1 MFHLILGIL
10 KIIGII
16 LLILISIFLLILLA
30 IAFVPVRYFVQ
41 GKFSGDETY
50 ANVKI
55 SWLLHII
62 SFTFSIDRTA
72 KSKIAVRIF
81 GIKLPLFGSEPK
93 RGKKKRPEK
102 ERGKRKKE
110 DVISSQE
117 EERIPEEMNTAVE
130 DDMEDDMDP
139 ILEDDM
145 ADDMDPILEDDM
157 AEELDPAA
165 KDDMGEERDAIAK
178 DDIAEET
185 DPAAKDNISDEIARP
200 AEDRLQEEKG
210 DEPSHWKSSSGKEN
224 EETDETEEEQ
234 IGFSFDRICD
244 KIRNILE
251 AFIGT
256 IRKVIFK
263 IKAFIQK
270 IHRLFIAVCQLPDK
284 LEGAGKKIGGILKK
298 PQEFSELAK
307 KLEAGDVMNDV
318 IGYLKYILKHCSPR
332 SVKGYLHFGTG
343 DPAVTAQLTGLIY
356 LVLPAKA
363 DKFLLTP
370 DFNEAIFEADLTIRG
385 HVRVCHFA
393 RILWLGFRNKKLRR
407 IIRYGKKSR
416 DRKV

>member
-16 LLILISIFLLILLA
+16 LLILISLFLLILLA

-50 ANVKI
+50 ADVKV

-72 KSKIAVRIF
+72 KSKIAVRLF

-93 RGKKKRPEK
+93 HGKKKRPEK
-102 ERGKRKKE
+102 GSGKRKE

-117 EERIPEEMNTAVE
+117 EERIPE
-130 DDMEDDMDP
+130 DMDP
-139 ILEDDM
+139 AAEDDM
-145 ADDMDPILEDDM
+145 AEDMDPILEDDM
-157 AEELDPAA
+157 AEEMDS
-165 KDDMGEERDAIAK
+165 
-178 DDIAEET
+178 
-185 DPAAKDNISDEIARP
+185 AAKDNISDEVVRP
-200 AEDRLQEEKG
+200 EEERLQEEKG
-210 DEPSHWKSSSGKEN
+210 DESSHRKSSSDKEN
-224 EETDETEEEQ
+224 GETDETEEEQ

-256 IRKVIFK
+256 IRKVIFM

-270 IHRLFIAVCQLPDK
+270 IHRFFTAVCQLPGK
-284 LEGAGKKIGGILKK
+284 LEKAGKKIGGILKK

-307 KLEAGDVMNDV
+307 KLEACDVLKDV

-332 SVKGYLHFGTG
+332 SVKGYLHFVTG
-343 DPAVTAQLTGLIY
+343 DPAVTAQFTGLLY

-370 DFNEAIFEADLTIRG
+370 DFNEAVIEADLTMKG
-385 HVRVCHFA
+385 HVRVCHFL

-407 IIRYGKKSR
+407 IIRYGRKSIDKK
-416 DRKV
+416 V

>member
-16 LLILISIFLLILLA
+16 LLILISLFLLIFLA

-50 ANVKI
+50 ADVKV

-72 KSKIAVRIF
+72 KSKIAVRLF

-93 RGKKKRPEK
+93 HGKKKRPEK
-102 ERGKRKKE
+102 GSGKRKE

-117 EERIPEEMNTAVE
+117 EERIPEDMDPAAE
-130 DDMEDDMDP
+130 DDMAEDMDP

-145 ADDMDPILEDDM
+145 AEDMDPILEDDM
-157 AEELDPAA
+157 AEEMDS
-165 KDDMGEERDAIAK
+165 
-178 DDIAEET
+178 
-185 DPAAKDNISDEIARP
+185 AAKDNISDEVVRP
-200 AEDRLQEEKG
+200 EEERLQEEKG
-210 DEPSHWKSSSGKEN
+210 DESSHRKSRSDKEN
-224 EETDETEEEQ
+224 DETDETEEEQ

-244 KIRNILE
+244 KIKNILE

-256 IRKVIFK
+256 IRKVIFM

-270 IHRLFIAVCQLPDK
+270 IHRFFTAVCQLPDK
-284 LEGAGKKIGGILKK
+284 LEKAGKKIGGVLKK
-298 PQEFSELAK
+298 PQEFSELEK
-307 KLEAGDVMNDV
+307 KLEACDVLKDV

-343 DPAVTAQLTGLIY
+343 DPAVTAQLTGLLY
-356 LVLPAKA
+356 LVLPARA

-370 DFNEAIFEADLTIRG
+370 DFNEAVFETDLIMKG
-385 HVRVCHFA
+385 HVRVCHFL

-407 IIRYGKKSR
+407 IIRYGKKKHR
-416 DRKV
+416 

>member
-16 LLILISIFLLILLA
+16 LLILISLFLLILLA
-30 IAFVPVRYFVQ
+30 IAFVPVRYYAR
-41 GKFSGDETY
+41 GKFTGDETY
-50 ANVKI
+50 ANVKV

-72 KSKIAVRIF
+72 KSKIAVRLF

-93 RGKKKRPEK
+93 HGKKKRPEK
-102 ERGKRKKE
+102 ESGKRKE

-117 EERIPEEMNTAVE
+117 KERISEKTDPILG
-130 DDMEDDMDP
+130 DDMTEDMDP
-139 ILEDDM
+139 VAEDNM
-145 ADDMDPILEDDM
+145 ADDMDPVAKEDM
-157 AEELDPAA
+157 AEAMDPAA
-165 KDDMGEERDAIAK
+165 E
-178 DDIAEET
+178 
-185 DPAAKDNISDEIARP
+185 DNISYEVVRP
-200 AEDRLQEEKG
+200 EEERLQEEKG
-210 DEPSHWKSSSGKEN
+210 DESSHRKSSSDKEN
-224 EETDETEEEQ
+224 SETDETEEQ
-234 IGFSFDRICD
+234 IGFSFGRICD

-256 IRKVIFK
+256 IRKVIFM

-270 IHRLFIAVCQLPDK
+270 IYRFFTAVCQLPGK
-284 LEGAGKKIGGILKK
+284 LERAGKKIGGILKK

-307 KLEAGDVMNDV
+307 KLEAGDVLKDV

-343 DPAVTAQLTGLIY
+343 DPAVTAQLTGLLY

-370 DFNEAIFEADLTIRG
+370 DFNEAVIEADLTMKG
-385 HVRVCHFA
+385 HVRVCHFLQ
-393 RILWLGFRNKKLRR
+393 ILWLGFRNKKLRR
-407 IIRYGKKSR
+407 IIRYGKKKHR
-416 DRKV
+416 

>member
-16 LLILISIFLLILLA
+16 LLILISLFLLILLA
-30 IAFVPVRYFVQ
+30 IAFVPVRYYAR
-41 GKFSGDETY
+41 GKFTGDETY
-50 ANVKI
+50 ANVKV

-72 KSKIAVRIF
+72 KSKIAVRLF

-93 RGKKKRPEK
+93 HGKKKRPEK
-102 ERGKRKKE
+102 ESGKRKE

-117 EERIPEEMNTAVE
+117 KERIPEET
-130 DDMEDDMDP
+130 DP

-145 ADDMDPILEDDM
+145 TEDMDPVAKEDM
-157 AEELDPAA
+157 AEA
-165 KDDMGEERDAIAK
+165 M
-178 DDIAEET
+178 
-185 DPAAKDNISDEIARP
+185 DPAAKDNISYEVVRP
-200 AEDRLQEEKG
+200 EEERLQEEKG
-210 DEPSHWKSSSGKEN
+210 DESSHRKSSSDKGN
-224 EETDETEEEQ
+224 SETDETEEEQ
-234 IGFSFDRICD
+234 IGFSFERIYD
-244 KIRNILE
+244 KIKNILG

-256 IRKVIFK
+256 IRKVICM
-263 IKAFIQK
+263 IKAFLQK
-270 IHRLFIAVCQLPDK
+270 IHRFFTAVCQVPGK
-284 LEGAGKKIGGILKK
+284 LEKAGEKIGGILKK

-307 KLEAGDVMNDV
+307 KLEAGDALKDV

-332 SVKGYLHFGTG
+332 RVKGYLHFGTG
-343 DPAVTAQLTGLIY
+343 DPAVTAQLTGLLY

-370 DFNEAIFEADLTIRG
+370 DFNEAIIEADFTMKG
-385 HVRVCHFA
+385 HVRVCHFL

-407 IIRYGKKSR
+407 IIRYGKKKHR
-416 DRKV
+416 

>member
-16 LLILISIFLLILLA
+16 LLILISLFLLIFLA

-50 ANVKI
+50 ADVKV

-72 KSKIAVRIF
+72 KSKIAVRLF

-93 RGKKKRPEK
+93 HGKKKRPEK
-102 ERGKRKKE
+102 GSGKRKE

-117 EERIPEEMNTAVE
+117 EERIPEDMDPAAE
-130 DDMEDDMDP
+130 DDMAEDMDP
-139 ILEDDM
+139 ILEDDIPEEKNS
-145 ADDMDPILEDDM
+145 AAYNNSFDKVDQLE
-157 AEELDPAA
+157 
-165 KDDMGEERDAIAK
+165 
-178 DDIAEET
+178 
-185 DPAAKDNISDEIARP
+185 
-200 AEDRLQEEKG
+200 EDRLQEEKA
-210 DEPSHWKSSSGKEN
+210 DEADEASRRKSSSDKEN
-224 EETDETEEEQ
+224 SETEEEQ

-244 KIRNILE
+244 KIKNILE

-256 IRKVIFK
+256 IRKVIFM

-270 IHRLFIAVCQLPDK
+270 IHRFFTAVCQLPDK
-284 LEGAGKKIGGILKK
+284 LEKAGKKIGGVLKK

-307 KLEAGDVMNDV
+307 KLEACDVLKDV

-343 DPAVTAQLTGLIY
+343 DPAVTAQLTGLLY

-370 DFNEAIFEADLTIRG
+370 DFNEAVIEADLTMKG
-385 HVRVCHFA
+385 HVRVCHFL

-407 IIRYGKKSR
+407 IIRYGKKKHR
-416 DRKV
+416 

>member
-16 LLILISIFLLILLA
+16 LLILISLFLLILLA
-30 IAFVPVRYFVQ
+30 IAFVPVRYYAR
-41 GKFSGDETY
+41 GKFTGDETY
-50 ANVKI
+50 ANVKV

-72 KSKIAVRIF
+72 KSKIAVRLF

-93 RGKKKRPEK
+93 HRKKKRPEK
-102 ERGKRKKE
+102 ESGKRKE

-117 EERIPEEMNTAVE
+117 KERIPEET
-130 DDMEDDMDP
+130 DP

-145 ADDMDPILEDDM
+145 TEDMDPAAEDNMAEDMDPVAKEDM
-157 AEELDPAA
+157 AEA
-165 KDDMGEERDAIAK
+165 M
-178 DDIAEET
+178 
-185 DPAAKDNISDEIARP
+185 DPAAKDNISYEVVRP
-200 AEDRLQEEKG
+200 EEERLQEEKG
-210 DEPSHWKSSSGKEN
+210 DESSHRKSSSDKGN
-224 EETDETEEEQ
+224 SETDETEEEQ
-234 IGFSFDRICD
+234 IGFSFERIYD
-244 KIRNILE
+244 KIKNILG

-256 IRKVIFK
+256 IRKVICM
-263 IKAFIQK
+263 IKAFLQK
-270 IHRLFIAVCQLPDK
+270 IHRFFTAVCQVPGK
-284 LEGAGKKIGGILKK
+284 LEKVGEKIGGILKK

-307 KLEAGDVMNDV
+307 KLEAGDVLNDV

>member
-16 LLILISIFLLILLA
+16 LLILISILLLILLA

-72 KSKIAVRIF
+72 KSKIAVRLF
-81 GIKLPLFGSEPK
+81 GIKLPLFGSDPEH
-93 RGKKKRPEK
+93 GKKKRPEK
-102 ERGKRKKE
+102 GSGKRKE

-117 EERIPEEMNTAVE
+117 EERIPEDMDPAAE
-130 DDMEDDMDP
+130 DDMAEDMDP
-139 ILEDDM
+139 ILEDDIPEEKNS
-145 ADDMDPILEDDM
+145 AAYNNSFDKVDQLE
-157 AEELDPAA
+157 
-165 KDDMGEERDAIAK
+165 
-178 DDIAEET
+178 
-185 DPAAKDNISDEIARP
+185 
-200 AEDRLQEEKG
+200 EDRLQEEKA
-210 DEPSHWKSSSGKEN
+210 DEADEASRRKSSSDKEN
-224 EETDETEEEQ
+224 SETEEEQ

-244 KIRNILE
+244 KIKNILG

-256 IRKVIFK
+256 IRKVIFM

-270 IHRLFIAVCQLPDK
+270 IHRFFTAVCQLPDK
-284 LEGAGKKIGGILKK
+284 LEKAGKKIGGVLKK

-307 KLEAGDVMNDV
+307 KLEACDVLKDV

-343 DPAVTAQLTGLIY
+343 DPAVTAQLTGLLY

-370 DFNEAIFEADLTIRG
+370 DFNEAVIEADLTMKG
-385 HVRVCHFA
+385 HVRVCHFLQ
-393 RILWLGFRNKKLRR
+393 ILWLGFRNKKLRR
-407 IIRYGKKSR
+407 IIRYGKKKHR
-416 DRKV
+416 